1 MTSMLVEG
9 MIRLVC
15 SSLASQLLMME
26 MLTVAFTEC
35 GKKEKESSADVR
47 ALPVLS
53 SFLSKVSLSR
63 SSYCRSRLMKLAGK
77 RGSGAFISFLV
88 ALVIFALYVVF
99 WVIIHLPRSRPPS
112 HLSLAAALYRV
123 LHLPGAD
130 LTCRTPPLICML
142 CIGVVIIIFMVYWW
156 PGPIYV
162 IKCMH
167 QVKRESFLD
176 PPHRPT
182 PFVMSRK
189 DVRKHLDTFVNTL
202 EDPGLASPEN
212 FVMYLMSIQNS
223 TALGK
228 KSGDR
233 CLSWMTQKIA
243 EQELERKFQAMHP
256 SDEE

>member
-1 MTSMLVEG
+1 V
-9 MIRLVC
+9 
-15 SSLASQLLMME
+15 SLPYQLLCIVIQCIALFHAVIMILALGE
-26 MLTVAFTEC
+26 MSGNFEIT
-35 GKKEKESSADVR
+35 
-47 ALPVLS
+47 
-53 SFLSKVSLSR
+53 
-63 SSYCRSRLMKLAGK
+63 RLMKLAGK

-99 WVIIHLPRSRPPS
+99 WVIIHLP
-112 HLSLAAALYRV
+112 
-123 LHLPGAD
+123 
-130 LTCRTPPLICML
+130 RTPPLICML